1 MSQHTLSLDEVR
13 ANFEAQGMA
22 VTDWAEANGFKRED
36 VYAVLNGRTKG
47 RRGQAHR
54 IAVAL
59 GLKSTEVV
67 PVGKASSADAHTEN
81 LSPEQEI
88 CMFKT

>member
-1 MSQHTLSLDEVR
+1 MSRHTLSLEEAR
-13 ANFEAQGMA
+13 ANFEAQGVA
-22 VTDWAEANGFKRED
+22 VTDWAEAHGFKRED

-47 RRGQAHR
+47 RRGQAHC

-67 PVGKASSADAHTEN
+67 LVSKVPPVDTYTETPSSDK
-81 LSPEQEI
+81 EI
-88 CMFKT
+88 CMSKT

>member
-1 MSQHTLSLDEVR
+1 MSQHTLSLDEAR
-13 ANFEAQGMA
+13 ANFEAQGVA
-22 VTDWAEANGFKRED
+22 VTDWAQANGFKRED

-47 RRGQAHR
+47 RRGQAHS

-67 PVGKASSADAHTEN
+67 PVGKVPSADTHTET
-81 LSPEQEI
+81 LSSKKEI
-88 CMFKT
+88 DMPKT